1 MGFSIYSLI
10 FNLDFSSLYSKT
22 RNHSILSTNLSS
34 FIFTHIL
41 PKKYPYV
48 STAGMGA
55 CACLWYEN
63 LASLGI
69 EKYIE
74 KALRAD
80 AKTVI
85 EMLIYKVILY
95 DDRIE
100 IHYKYTDKNPDKTLA
115 EVHRDFLLCDIEI
128 KITQR
133 DFSAKLSLRDS

>member
-1 MGFSIYSLI
+1 MFPLREWGVC
-10 FNLDFSSLYSKT
+10 
-22 RNHSILSTNLSS
+22 LSWS
-34 FIFTHIL
+34 
-41 PKKYPYV
+41 
-48 STAGMGA
+48 
-55 CACLWYEN
+55 EN

-80 AKTVI
+80 AKTII
-85 EMLIYKVILY
+85 EMLIDKVILY

-100 IHYKYTDKNPDKTLA
+100 IHYKYTDKNPDETLT
-115 EVHRDFLLCDIEI
+115 EVHRGFLLCDIEM

>member
-1 MGFSIYSLI
+1 MC
-10 FNLDFSSLYSKT
+10 
-22 RNHSILSTNLSS
+22 LS
-34 FIFTHIL
+34 
-41 PKKYPYV
+41 
-48 STAGMGA
+48 
-55 CACLWYEN
+55 WYEN

-80 AKTVI
+80 AKAVI
-85 EMLIYKVILY
+85 EMLIDKVILY

-100 IHYKYTDKNPDKTLA
+100 IHYKYTDKNPDETLT